1 MYEPV
6 FLLPLPPL
14 SYLPALATGMRVGEA
29 LLIEVGGWGQ
39 GFDYTNEDHLRR
51 ARDILGEQGIQAYS
65 YHPPFGGRYDFSA
78 VDEGLRAMAVD
89 LNIEQLRCAI
99 CLGARYVVMHPSDSV
114 QESDRLYR
122 RRNAGRGLR
131 ELTRVAEDL
140 GVALAIENLPPG
152 YIAADVEELMW
163 LVEGCESDAAGVCL
177 DTGHAHLLHQPL
189 SHFVRRIGDKLLTI
203 HWHDNDGSG
212 DQHRL
217 PGEGTIDWADFF
229 GALDALGWDR
239 PICLEA
245 GLPHAPTYEASTRLV
260 REALVESRP
269 LV

>member
-1 MYEPV
+1 MHEPV
-6 FLLPLPPL
+6 FVLPLPAL

-39 GFDYTNEDHLRR
+39 GFDYTNQDNLRR
-51 ARDILGEQGIQAYS
+51 ARDILGEQGMQVYS

-78 VDEGLRAMAVD
+78 VDEGLRAAAVD
-89 LNIEQLRCAI
+89 LNIEQLHSAAS
-99 CLGARYVVMHPSDSV
+99 LGAKYIVMHPSEPV
-114 QESDRLYR
+114 QEPDRLYR

-140 GVALAIENLPPG
+140 GVALAIENLPTG
-152 YIAADVEELMW
+152 FIAADVEELMW
-163 LVEGCESDAAGVCL
+163 LVEGCESDAAGVCF
-177 DTGHAHLLHQPL
+177 DTGHAHLLHLPL
-189 SHFVRRIGDKLLTI
+189 SRFLRRIGDKLLTI
-203 HWHDNDGSG
+203 HWHDNDGTY

-217 PGEGTIDWADFF
+217 PGQGTIDWPDFF

-245 GLPHAPTYEASTRLV
+245 GLPEAPTYEASTRRV
-260 REALVESRP
+260 REALAGKRP
-269 LV
+269 VV